1 MATRADLLEAMH
13 AVDGSRAALAIGRR
27 PHWPAGAPSVR
38 GRPKTSIGFR
48 DGSVRG
54 RLSSTREPEPCDEC
68 HTRHTKAEGCFDGRV
83 TRAVCDVHGD
93 EHVFAFVKEY
103 ADGQELWRCAC
114 TAEALDAREAGL
126 RIDAEDESEWEGRRL
141 VACVAAIEEGFD
153 FVGCELDEYTRAIA
167 EARCIAAQP
176 SLFGS

>member
-1 MATRADLLEAMH
+1 MAE
-13 AVDGSRAALAIGRR
+13 S
-27 PHWPAGAPSVR
+27 
-38 GRPKTSIGFR
+38 
-48 DGSVRG
+48 
-54 RLSSTREPEPCDEC
+54 
-68 HTRHTKAEGCFDGRV
+68 
-83 TRAVCDVHGD
+83 RAVCDVHGD

-141 VACVAAIEEGFD
+141 VD
-153 FVGCELDEYTRAIA
+153 CELDEYTRAIA